1 MFLSFLLY
9 QSINEAPS
17 RCKMPSY
24 QSSRLLYWF
33 NLGLARASKLL
44 PSPDGDGMARV
55 QGTPRAATMREN
67 FMMIGRF
74 CVLMC
79 VVWCWIENLGVMAGK
94 D

>member
-1 MFLSFLLY
+1 
-9 QSINEAPS
+9 
-17 RCKMPSY
+17 
-24 QSSRLLYWF
+24 
-33 NLGLARASKLL
+33 
-44 PSPDGDGMARV
+44 
-55 QGTPRAATMREN
+55 MREN